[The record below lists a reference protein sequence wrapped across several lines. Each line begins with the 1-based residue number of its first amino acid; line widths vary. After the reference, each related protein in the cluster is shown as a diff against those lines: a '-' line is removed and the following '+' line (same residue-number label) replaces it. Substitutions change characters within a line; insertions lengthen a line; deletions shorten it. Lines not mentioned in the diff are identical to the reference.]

1 MTTEFQFVCDRAEQ
15 ISIDRHPIV
24 AQTMTRSGVVRA
36 VSRGSKPWTFT
47 VKLPDGIPWTELRT
61 LIAAAEVVDRFTTTT
76 IAFSNSG
83 YSTWLGNTVGL
94 SGQTF
99 NVICTS
105 FPKWTIGA
113 RNQTMWDGPFVFQQV
128 VA

>member
-1 MTTEFQFVCDRAEQ
+1 MTTEFQWCFDRAEQ
-15 ISIDRHPIV
+15 ISIDRHPVV

-47 VKLPDGIPWTELRT
+47 VKMPDGIPWTALRT
-61 LIAAAEVVDRFTTTT
+61 LIAAAETADRYTVTQV
-76 IAFSNSG
+76 AFSDTG
-83 YSTWLGNTVGL
+83 YATWLGNTVGL
-94 SGQTF
+94 SGVTF

-105 FPKWTIGA
+105 FPTWTIGA

-128 VA
+128 L